1 MRVFLNPGHAP
12 DGNPA
17 PGACGYGLR
26 ECDVARTSLT
36 LLRAI

>member
-12 DGNPA
+12 DGNPD

-26 ECDVARTSLT
+26 ECDVTKNVADLV
-36 LLRAI
+36 AG